1 MNATTKAI
9 IDRLRKIGN
18 PLLQPADI
26 AAAYGFKSSNGILSD
41 IRLGKLAANVCGG
54 KYNISLDAAEAYVAA
69 NEYKPTEGTVKNEK
83 EAKTR

>member
-18 PLLQPADI
+18 PILQPADI
-26 AAAYGFKSSNGILSD
+26 AAAYGFKSSNTILAD
-41 IRLGKLAANVCGG
+41 IKLGRVAANVCGG

-69 NEYKPTEGTVKNEK
+69 NEYQPEEGTIKK
-83 EAKTR
+83 

>member
-18 PLLQPADI
+18 PILQPADI
-26 AAAYGFKSSNGILSD
+26 AAAYGFATSNTILAD
-41 IRLGKLAANVCGG
+41 IKLGRIAANVCGG

-69 NEYKPTEGTVKNEK
+69 NEYKPTEGTIKK
-83 EAKTR
+83 